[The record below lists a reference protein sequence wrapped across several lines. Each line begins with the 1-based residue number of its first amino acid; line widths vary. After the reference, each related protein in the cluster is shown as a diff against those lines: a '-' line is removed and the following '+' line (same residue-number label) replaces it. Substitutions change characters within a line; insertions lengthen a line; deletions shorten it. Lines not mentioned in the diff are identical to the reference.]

1 MSIETLVLLPKIK
14 YNLFNSL
21 LSYLSSLLSLSTI
34 SDLFSDSSFLV
45 KEIKNDLILYFISF
59 RNFLLSSLFFF
70 FFIQSILKIKYMLVY
85 KLYYR
90 KNVNIIIFY
99 LYKYWFNILEF
110 LFVFFIIQILNF
122 NRIFRIIYI

>member
-1 MSIETLVLLPKIK
+1 MSIETLVLLLRIK

-59 RNFLLSSLFFF
+59 RNFLLSSLFFLF
-70 FFIQSILKIKYMLVY
+70 NQLKNILVY
-85 KLYYR
+85 K
-90 KNVNIIIFY
+90 
-99 LYKYWFNILEF
+99 
-110 LFVFFIIQILNF
+110 FIIEKI
-122 NRIFRIIYI
+122 

>member
-122 NRIFRIIYI
+122 NRIFGVIYI